1 MSWTLRAAAPA
12 LAVLI
17 ASPSACAI
25 NRDRISVPAE
35 AEQKAPVVAIRIDVE
50 GRSITATLEES
61 ETARDFASLLPLE
74 LTLTDYA
81 ETEKIGDLPRRLSTE
96 GAPQGVTPAA
106 GDLAYYAPW
115 GNLAVFLR
123 DFRHSSGLVRLGR
136 LDDGLEVFRRPGPL
150 QVTIWPAV
158 PSTMHGKD
166 APLTRLK

>member
-96 GAPQGVTPAA
+96 GAP
-106 GDLAYYAPW
+106 
-115 GNLAVFLR
+115 
-123 DFRHSSGLVRLGR
+123 
-136 LDDGLEVFRRPGPL
+136 
-150 QVTIWPAV
+150 
-158 PSTMHGKD
+158 
-166 APLTRLK
+166 